1 MVRREPGPGDLL
13 NRAGVVGDP
22 AGHSLSPA
30 IHRDGYATVG
40 LDWDYQAYTVPAD
53 EFAGFVRARRHDPE
67 WVGLS
72 VTAPHKEAAVA
83 FGEPDEPTR
92 LLGVGNTLVF
102 GDRPTVHNTDV
113 PGFVRAW
120 RAHDLVAPN
129 RAAVVGN
136 GATARSIVL
145 ALAGLGAREVVILAR
160 VPERASGV
168 LALAE
173 TLGLTAH
180 VLPLGTDPGAVDL
193 VANTVPAAATAPHAE
208 QLADRTR
215 AVFDVV
221 YDPWPTPLGAAA
233 ERAGRIGLN
242 GLDLLAGQAVDQFF
256 LFTGQRI
263 TFERARSA
271 AGRALAER

>member
-1 MVRREPGPGDLL
+1 MLR
-13 NRAGVVGDP
+13 RAGVVGDP

-30 IHRDGYATVG
+30 IHRAGYAAVS
-40 LDWDYQAYTVPAD
+40 LDWDYQAYTVAPE
-53 EFAGFVRARRHDPE
+53 EFGGFVRARLDDPE

-72 VTAPHKEAAVA
+72 VTAPHKEAAA
-83 FGEPDEPTR
+83 SFGEADEPTR

-102 GDRPTVHNTDV
+102 GDRARVHNTDV

-120 RAHDLVAPN
+120 RAHGLDTPR

-145 ALAGLGAREVVILAR
+145 ALAGLGAREVVVLAR
-160 VPERASGV
+160 APERAAGMIE
-168 LALAE
+168 LARM
-173 TLGLTAH
+173 LGLQAD
-180 VLPLGTDPGAVDL
+180 VLPLGSDPGQVDL
-193 VANTVPAAATAPHAE
+193 VASTIPVAATAPHAD
-208 QLADRTR
+208 QLAARTR

-233 ERAGRIGLN
+233 QREGRIGLN

-256 LFTGQRI
+256 LFTGRQI
-263 TFERARSA
+263 TFAQARSA
-271 AGRALAER
+271 AGREMSRRAAL